1 MSFYPLPGLEQ
12 ATGLDLL
19 VLGLKLMGTG
29 VSLGLL
35 AVVAMGAWFMRNE
48 DADQRR
54 TYSFFIVAN
63 LFTAMYVAA
72 DTGVRIAAL
81 QADTAGALQAIRIAI
96 VALMVAMAAY
106 ICLYWVM
113 ESRLR
118 TPWRRISALYGV
130 ALTAAALVWVEQ
142 PAAVIASD
150 QVIFRGLS
158 AFPDY
163 GAASPWYFTLLLMLV
178 GGVVV
183 SLLRSPLRHTDRA
196 GWWLNLEGL
205 AILLLTGMHDALREQ
220 GIILLPFP
228 LLWLGFAFL
237 QLGAFGFLALH
248 YGRILRE
255 HRHQRVTLRRLSDAL
270 ARDRATG
277 LYSRSYL
284 QDLLDSAPAGG
295 GLLFIDLDNF
305 KTINDRYGHLCGD
318 IVIGGLA
325 DLLRTGMRDGD
336 IACRWGGDEFVV
348 YLRQGAA
355 EQAHSLATRL
365 QERAARLRFD
375 RAPGLQI
382 SLSMGYAPLTDG
394 DWRRTA
400 ELADKALYQSKRAGK
415 GRLTVAHEEQPVA
428 DAATLSS

>member
-1 MSFYPLPGLEQ
+1 MSPYLLPGLEQ
-12 ATGLDLL
+12 STGLDLL

-29 VSLGLL
+29 VSLGML
-35 AVVAMGAWFMRNE
+35 AIVAMGAWFIRNE
-48 DADQRR
+48 DGDQRR
-54 TYSFFIVAN
+54 TYSFFFVAN

-81 QADTAGALQAIRIAI
+81 QGDIGGALQTVRIAI
-96 VALMVAMAAY
+96 AALMVAMAAY

-130 ALTAAALVWVEQ
+130 ALTAAALVWVEH

-150 QVIFRGLS
+150 RITFRGLS

-205 AILLLTGMHDALREQ
+205 AILLLTGIHDALREQ
-220 GIILLPFP
+220 GVILLPFP
-228 LLWLGFAFL
+228 LLWVGFAFL

-270 ARDRATG
+270 ARDRSTG

-325 DLLRTGMRDGD
+325 DLLRTDLRDGD

-348 YLRQGAA
+348 YLRHGNA
-355 EQAHSLATRL
+355 EQARILGGRL
-365 QERAARLRFD
+365 QEQAGRLRFD
-375 RAPGLQI
+375 RAPGLQVT
-382 SLSMGYAPLTDG
+382 LSMGYAPLADG
-394 DWRRTA
+394 DWRRA
-400 ELADKALYQSKRAGK
+400 ADLADKALYQSKRDGK
-415 GRLTVAHEEQPVA
+415 GRLTVAEEARP
-428 DAATLSS
+428 AAEAAAV